1 MYAQKHTR
9 QGLKVVM
16 RTKLSLYNTI
26 SAVALQ
32 IVNLIV
38 NLILPPVMIKVYGSE
53 VNGLVT
59 SVRQFISYFNL
70 VEAGLAGAA
79 VYALYK
85 PLADKNKDDINGIL
99 SASNRFYNISGFI
112 FSSLVLLTAFLYP
125 MFTSGQGVDTV
136 TIAAMVLIIGASGAL
151 EFFAVG
157 KYKVLY
163 TADQKSYVISI
174 INAAAVALN
183 AIIILVLASR
193 GYDIVIVQVLALLSF
208 FARSALYIIYGR
220 LKYKEINFKV
230 PPKNEAL
237 DKRWDS
243 LILQVL
249 GVASTATPVVVTSL
263 MISLKEASVF
273 VIYNMVFTSVLALL
287 TTFSNGLSAMF
298 GDILIRK
305 ELGTLQKA
313 YRQYEY
319 LYYALVAWG
328 YSVAAIMIMPFMK
341 IYTSGFTDAEYIRPV
356 IACLFVAA
364 GVISNIKTPQGMLVI
379 SAGLYR
385 ETRRQ
390 SLIQAIIIVVFSVI
404 LAPYIGIAGVL
415 IASVLSNLYRDI
427 DLIFFIP
434 KMVTRLKPVM
444 TIRRVIRLCL
454 LFFIVVLPVLCFID
468 IDAVSYIQWIMYAI
482 PVGIW
487 AMIVIAVGNILIE
500 RDTAKEILERIKL
513 LLKRTN
519 TSGEEGPG
527 STT

>member
-1 MYAQKHTR
+1 
-9 QGLKVVM
+9 M

-38 NLILPPVMIKVYGSE
+38 NLLLPPVMIKVYGSG

-59 SVRQFISYFNL
+59 SIRQFISYFNL

-85 PLADKNKDDINGIL
+85 PLADKDKDDINGIL

-112 FSSLVLLTAFLYP
+112 FSALVMLTAFLYP
-125 MFTSGQGVDTV
+125 MFTSGQGIDTAA
-136 TIAAMVLIIGASGAL
+136 IAALVLIIGASGAL

-183 AIIILVLASR
+183 AVIILVLASK
-193 GYDIVIVQVLALLSF
+193 GYNIVIVQSLALLSF
-208 FARSALYIIYGR
+208 FARSALYILYGR
-220 LKYKEINFKV
+220 FKYREIDFKA

-243 LILQVL
+243 LFLQVL
-249 GVASTATPVVVTSL
+249 GVATTATPVVVTSL
-263 MISLKEASVF
+263 MIGLKEASVF
-273 VIYNMVFTSVLALL
+273 VVYNMVFTSVLALL

-298 GDILIRK
+298 GDLLVRN
-305 ELGTLQKA
+305 ELATLQKA
-313 YRQYEY
+313 YRQYEF

-341 IYTSGFTDAEYIRPV
+341 IYTSGFTDTEYIRPV
-356 IACLFVAA
+356 IAGLFVAV
-364 GVISNIKTPQGMLVI
+364 GVIANIKTPQGMLVI

-385 ETRRQ
+385 ETRLQ
-390 SLIQAIIIVVFSVI
+390 SLIQAIIIVALSVI
-404 LAPYIGIAGVL
+404 LAPYMGIAGVL
-415 IASVLSNLYRDI
+415 IGSLASSLYRDI

-434 KMVTRLKPVM
+434 RMVTKLKPVM
-444 TIRRVIRLCL
+444 TIRRVIRLCI
-454 LFFIVVLPVLCFID
+454 LFLVAVVPVLYFID
-468 IDAVSYIQWIMYAI
+468 IHAVSYIQWMLYAV
-482 PVGIW
+482 PVGLW
-487 AMIVIAVGNILIE
+487 ALIVIAGGNILIE
-500 RDTAKEILERIKL
+500 RNTAREVLERIRL
-513 LLKRTN
+513 LLNRKKTAV
-519 TSGEEGPG
+519 
-527 STT
+527 

>member
-1 MYAQKHTR
+1 MHAQANAGQRLK
-9 QGLKVVM
+9 GLM

-59 SVRQFISYFNL
+59 SIRQFITYFNL

-85 PLADKNKDDINGIL
+85 PLADKNRDDINGIL

-112 FSSLVLLTAFLYP
+112 FSALVLVTAFMYP
-125 MFTSGQGVDTV
+125 MFTSGQGIDTAS
-136 TIAAMVLIIGASGAL
+136 IAALVLIIGASGAL

-183 AIIILVLASR
+183 AIIILVLASM
-193 GYDIVIVQVLALLSF
+193 GYDIVIVQLLALLSF

-220 LKYKEINFKV
+220 LKYRELNFKA
-230 PPKNEAL
+230 PPMNEAL

-249 GVASTATPVVVTSL
+249 GVASSATPIVVISL

-273 VIYNMVFTSVLALL
+273 GVYNMVFTSVLALL
-287 TTFSNGLSAMF
+287 TTFSNGLSAIF
-298 GDILIRK
+298 GDLLVRN

-341 IYTSGFTDAEYIRPV
+341 IYTAGFTDTEYIRPV
-356 IACLFVAA
+356 IAALFVAV

-385 ETRRQ
+385 ETRLQ
-390 SLIQAIIIVVFSVI
+390 SLIQALIIVVLSVI
-404 LAPYIGIAGVL
+404 LAPLMGITGVL
-415 IASVLSNLYRDI
+415 IASLLSNLYRDI

-434 KMVTRLKPVM
+434 KTVTKLKPMM
-444 TIRRVIRLCL
+444 TIRRVLRLCL
-454 LFFIVVLPVLCFID
+454 LFTAVVIPALYFVD
-468 IDAVSYIQWIMYAI
+468 ISAASYVQWALYAM

-487 AMIVIAVGNILIE
+487 ALLVITGGNILAE
-500 RDTAKEILERIKL
+500 RETAREVYERIRL
-513 LLKRTN
+513 LLGRRAGT
-519 TSGEEGPG
+519 G
-527 STT
+527 SAAGK